1 MVFCKFEVEF
11 ENVTDNHENDSNEKE
26 GDGRKVS
33 VSSRSAAWR
42 DVEKYNEKF
51 DGKAYFFEVDS
62 GYDTL
67 TGAAVAD
74 NVDEVRNNIPDFLG
88 AFQMKLKEI
97 YSIEEVTFDSFNELC
112 EDAERMGNIR
122 RGRRFLSDMGI
133 NNVYFEVRRSMF
145 EYGEGLAG
153 RKGRDKIRAKIEK
166 TLYADTMLPELDR
179 IFAGDGGARRHGHP
193 CHYFIESSEG
203 GELRDEACHAL
214 LSALC
219 SAGRLSSCRYW
230 YIDVDPTDRVTRGA
244 LERIFLNAK
253 GATVVIRFTPS
264 NDVEESE
271 YASANRGIIELFCRL
286 IKKYQNDTLAVV
298 CIPANN
304 PRVKTMFYESL
315 GSVNVVECREDRAS
329 GESAKR
335 YLRIL
340 CKENDVKPDKNL
352 YAKLEDGAGYVTE
365 DLTLIFNEWYNRK
378 LKTTI
383 YPQYRNLERAE
394 FMALEQK
401 NRGSAMARLDELIGL
416 SEAKAVI
423 KRATDYF
430 AAQKLFKDRGFKADR
445 PNLSMVFTG
454 NPGSCKTTVARLV
467 SEIFRDCGI
476 LSAGRMVECGR
487 ADLVAKYVGWTAQTI
502 KKKFAEA
509 RGSVLFIDE
518 AYSLVDDRDG
528 SFGDEAINT
537 IVQEMENHRDD
548 VLVIFAGYPDKME
561 RFLNKNPGLRSRISF
576 HVRFEDYNADELCD
590 IASLM
595 AKKKGLTVSDE
606 AMEKMHTVFERI
618 SAHRDF
624 GNGRAARNVIESA
637 KMAMASRIIH
647 GDIDKLTE
655 KDVTTI
661 LPEDVVEPEIK
672 PAETRRAV
680 GF

>member
-1 MVFCKFEVEF
+1 MVFCRFEVEF
-11 ENVTDNHENDSNEKE
+11 ENVRENRENDNVEE
-26 GDGRKVS
+26 TGRRRGS
-33 VSSRSAAWR
+33 LTSRSAIWR
-42 DVEKYNEKF
+42 DIEKYNEKF
-51 DGKAYFFEVDS
+51 DGKAYIFTAQS
-62 GYDTL
+62 SLDTL
-67 TGAAVAD
+67 VGAAVAES
-74 NVDEVRNNIPDFLG
+74 VDEVRNSIADYLG
-88 AFQMKLKEI
+88 ALQMKLKDI
-97 YSIEEVTFDSFNELC
+97 YSIEEVTFDSFIDLC
-112 EDAERMGNIR
+112 DYAETAGNLR

-133 NNVYFEVRRSMF
+133 SNVYMEIRRSMF
-145 EYGEGLAG
+145 EYGEKLAD
-153 RKGRDKIRAKIEK
+153 RKSKEKLRAIIEK
-166 TLYADTMLPELDR
+166 TLYSDTMLPELER
-179 IFAGDGGARRHGHP
+179 IFACAGRTHRRGHP
-193 CHYFIESSEG
+193 CHYFIESAEG
-203 GELRDEACHAL
+203 GGSRDDACNAL
-214 LSALC
+214 LSALY

-230 YIDVDPTDRVTRGA
+230 YIDVDPSDRVTRGG
-244 LERIFLNAK
+244 LEHIFANAK

-264 NDVEESE
+264 NDSEEGE
-271 YASANRGIIELFCRL
+271 YASANRNMVELFCRV
-286 IKKYQNDTLAVV
+286 IKKYQNDTLTVV
-298 CIPANN
+298 CIPANSL
-304 PRVKTMFYESL
+304 RVKTMFYEEL
-315 GSVNVVECREDRAS
+315 GSINVVECREDRAS
-329 GESAKR
+329 GERAKR

-340 CKENDVKPDKNL
+340 CKENDVLPDKNL
-352 YAKLEDGAGYVTE
+352 YSKLEDGVEYLTE
-365 DLTLIFNEWYNRK
+365 ELNLTFNEWYNRK

-383 YPQYRNLERAE
+383 YPEYRNLERAE
-394 FMALEQK
+394 FIALEHK
-401 NRGSAMARLDELIGL
+401 SRGTAMARLNELIGL

-502 KKKFAEA
+502 KNKFAEA

-576 HVRFEDYNADELCD
+576 HVRFEDYNADELCG

-595 AKKKGLTVSDE
+595 AKNKGLTVSDE

-618 SAHRDF
+618 SAKRDF

-655 KDVTTI
+655 KDITTI

-672 PAETRRAV
+672 PAEILRAV